1 MMVET
6 KRMLVG
12 SPLRTASLGQQ
23 LLPKR
28 LALPVF
34 CSDPIS
40 SVAYATQE
48 IVLVLTLGGAALL
61 RLAPQVALAIVILLV
76 IVVASYRQIC
86 FAYPN
91 GGGAYVVSRDTL
103 GERASLVA
111 ASALLVDYVLTV
123 AVSVV
128 AGVDAITSYAWSWE
142 RHAVVLALA
151 FITLLAVVN
160 LRGIK
165 ESGRGF
171 AVPTYGFIAGIY
183 LMFAVAAWRLSTGQ
197 PLRAVSAGFD
207 IRPAHHLAGMLIIVL
222 VLRAFASGCTALTGV
237 EAVSNGIPAF
247 RPPKSRNAATTLTVM
262 GVLAATMF
270 AGITLLA
277 VVTQVH
283 MVDDPSRLVGAPVG
297 YVEPTA
303 LAQIAQAV
311 FGSGPL
317 FAYTQA
323 VTAGILVLAANT
335 AFNGFPVLASILA
348 RDGYLPRQLHTRGDR
363 LVFSNGI
370 VALALAAGMLVVVF
384 NADLSRLIELYI
396 IGVFVSFTLSQAGMV
411 RHWRRELSSASGVRR
426 QKIRRSQAIN
436 AIGAVTTGLVLAVVL
451 ITKFTHGAWIVCVAM
466 PALYV
471 LMHSIH
477 RYYQRVRDETA
488 PYNPVTVPA
497 SDHAIVLVSRL
508 DQPTLQALGYAKGTR
523 PATLKALTVRIDPE
537 ETAALEHAWEQHEI
551 NVPLVVLDSPY
562 REIIRPVADYVRRY
576 KRDSPRDVITV
587 LIPEYV
593 AGRWWEQLLHNHNA
607 LRIKTRLRF
616 EPGVIVSSV
625 PYQLHSG
632 TARARQPASPTPATA
647 TRCCC
652 TPSATPNSRGE
663 WTWVLTRPEVL
674 PPRRAYGTRS
684 TGRRRAVRNAGNA
697 LRPN

>member
-1 MMVET
+1 MMLET
-6 KRMLVG
+6 KRVLVG
-12 SPLRTASLGQQ
+12 RPLQTASLDQQ

-28 LALPVF
+28 WALPVF

-48 IVLVLTLGGAALL
+48 ILLVLTLGGTALL

-103 GERASLVA
+103 GERASLIA

-128 AGVDAITSYAWSWE
+128 AGVDAITSYASSLE
-142 RHAVVLALA
+142 RHAVALALA

-165 ESGRGF
+165 ESGRSF

-183 LMFAVAAWRLSTGQ
+183 LMFAVAVWRLSTGQ
-197 PLRAVSAGFD
+197 QLRAVSAGFD
-207 IRPAHHLAGMLIIVL
+207 IRPAYHMAGMLIIVV

-247 RPPKSRNAATTLTVM
+247 RPPKSRNAAATLTVM

-283 MVDDPSRLVGAPVG
+283 MADDPSRLVGAPAG

-311 FGSGPL
+311 FGPGPL

-370 VALALAAGMLVVVF
+370 VVLALSAGTLVVVF
-384 NADLSRLIELYI
+384 NADVSRLIQLYI

-411 RHWRRELSSASGVRR
+411 RRWRRELGQASGMRR
-426 QKIRRSQAIN
+426 QKIRRAQAIN
-436 AIGAVTTGLVLAVVL
+436 AVGAVTTGLVLAVVVV
-451 ITKFTHGAWIVCVAM
+451 TKFTHGAWIVCVAM
-466 PALYV
+466 PTLYL
-471 LMHSIH
+471 LMHGIR
-477 RYYQRVRDETA
+477 RYYERVRNETA
-488 PYNPVTVPA
+488 AHTTVTVPA

-508 DQPTLQALGYAKGTR
+508 HQPTLQALAYAKGTR
-523 PATLKALTVRIDPE
+523 PSTLKALTVRVDPE
-537 ETAALEHAWEQHEI
+537 ETAALQRAWEEHDI
-551 NVPLVVLDSPY
+551 DVPLVVLDSPY
-562 REIIRPVADYVRRY
+562 REITRPVVDYVRRY
-576 KRDSPRDVITV
+576 RRGSPRDVITV

-593 AGRWWEQLLHNHNA
+593 AGRWWQQLLHNHSA
-607 LRIKTRLRF
+607 LRIKSRLKF
-616 EPGVIVSSV
+616 EPGVIVISV
-625 PYQLHSG
+625 PYQLRSG
-632 TARARQPASPTPATA
+632 TARARQPDTGDRDSLLLHAVRHAQFARRLATEHRLGRAQASHHHV
-647 TRCCC
+647 
-652 TPSATPNSRGE
+652 TPSGHE
-663 WTWVLTRPEVL
+663 
-674 PPRRAYGTRS
+674 
-684 TGRRRAVRNAGNA
+684 
-697 LRPN
+697 

>member
-1 MMVET
+1 MMLET
-6 KRMLVG
+6 KRVLVG
-12 SPLRTASLGQQ
+12 RPLRTTSLAQQ

-48 IVLVLTLGGAALL
+48 ILLVLTLGGAALL
-61 RLAPQVALAIVILLV
+61 GLAPRVALAIVILLV

-91 GGGAYVVSRDTL
+91 GGGAYVVSRNTL
-103 GERASLVA
+103 GERASLIA

-128 AGVDAITSYAWSWE
+128 AGVDAVTSYAPSLD
-142 RHAVVLALA
+142 RHAVALALA

-183 LMFAVAAWRLSTGQ
+183 LMFAVAAWRGWTGQ
-197 PLRAVSAGFD
+197 QLRAVSAGFD
-207 IRPAHHLAGMLIIVL
+207 IRPAHHMAGMLLIVL

-247 RPPKSRNAATTLTVM
+247 RPPKSRNAAATLTVM
-262 GVLAATMF
+262 GFLAATMF

-283 MVDDPSRLVGAPVG
+283 MVDDPSRLIGAPAG

-311 FGSGPL
+311 FGPGPL
-317 FAYTQA
+317 FAYLQA

-335 AFNGFPVLASILA
+335 AFNGFPVLTSILA

-370 VALALAAGMLVVVF
+370 VVLALAAGTLVVVF
-384 NADLSRLIELYI
+384 NADVSRLIQLYI

-411 RHWRRELSSASGVRR
+411 RRWRRELGQASGMRR
-426 QKIRRSQAIN
+426 RKIRRSQAIN
-436 AIGAVTTGLVLAVVL
+436 AVGAVTTGLVLAVVVV
-451 ITKFTHGAWIVCVAM
+451 TKFTGGAWIVCVAM

-471 LMHSIH
+471 LMHGIR
-477 RYYQRVRDETA
+477 RYYERVRNETA
-488 PYNPVTVPA
+488 PHNPVTVPA
-497 SDHAIVLVSRL
+497 SDHAILLVSRL
-508 DQPTLQALGYAKGTR
+508 DQPTLQALAYAKGTR
-523 PATLKALTVRIDPE
+523 PSTLKVLTVRVDPE
-537 ETAALEHAWEQHEI
+537 ETAALQRAWEEHDI
-551 NVPLVVLDSPY
+551 DVPLVVLDSPY
-562 REIIRPVADYVRRY
+562 REIIRPVVDYVRRY
-576 KRDSPRDVITV
+576 RRGSSRDVITV

-593 AGRWWEQLLHNHNA
+593 AGRWWEQLLHNHSA
-607 LRIKTRLRF
+607 LRIKSRLKF
-616 EPGVIVSSV
+616 EPGVIVTSV
-625 PYQLHSG
+625 PYQLRSG
-632 TARARQPASPTPATA
+632 TARAGQPNTGDRDS
-647 TRCCC
+647 
-652 TPSATPNSRGE
+652 
-663 WTWVLTRPEVL
+663 LLL
-674 PPRRAYGTRS
+674 P
-684 TGRRRAVRNAGNA
+684 AVRHAEFT
-697 LRPN
+697 RD

>member
-1 MMVET
+1 
-6 KRMLVG
+6 MLVG

>member
-1 MMVET
+1 MTLTLEA

-12 SPLRTASLGQQ
+12 RPLRTASLGEQ
-23 LLPKR
+23 LLSKR

-48 IVLVLTLGGAALL
+48 ILLVLTLGGVALL
-61 RLAPQVALAIVILLV
+61 RLAPWVGLAIVVLLG

-128 AGVDAITSYAWSWE
+128 AGVDALTSYAPSLN
-142 RHAVVLALA
+142 RHAVALALA
-151 FITLLAVVN
+151 FVAMLGLVN
-160 LRGIK
+160 LRGIR

-171 AVPTYGFIAGIY
+171 ALPTYGFIVGIY
-183 LMFAVAAWRLSTGQ
+183 LMFAVAAWRLWTGQ
-197 PLRAVSAGFD
+197 HLRAVSAGFD
-207 IRPAHHLAGMLIIVL
+207 VRPAQHAAGLLLVVL

-247 RPPKSRNAATTLTVM
+247 RPPKSRNAAATLAVM

-270 AGITLLA
+270 AGITMLA
-277 VVTQVH
+277 VATGVH
-283 MVDDPSRLVGAPVG
+283 MAEDPSRLVGAPAG
-297 YVEPTA
+297 YVEPTT

-311 FGSGPL
+311 FGNGLL

-323 VTAGILVLAANT
+323 VTAGILILAANT

-370 VALALAAGMLVVVF
+370 VLLALAAGSLIVVF
-384 NADLSRLIELYI
+384 RADVSRLIQLYI

-411 RHWRRELSSASGVRR
+411 RRWRRELEQHVDRPRR
-426 QKIRRSQAIN
+426 RRIRRCQAIN
-436 AIGAVTTGLVLAVVL
+436 GVGAVTTGLVLVIVL
-451 ITKFTHGAWIVCVAM
+451 ATKFTHGAWLVCLAM
-466 PALYV
+466 PALYL
-471 LMHSIH
+471 LMT
-477 RYYQRVRDETA
+477 RVRRHYRRVREETA
-488 PYNPVTVPA
+488 TLDPEKVPA
-497 SDHAIVLVSRL
+497 SNHTIVLVSRL
-508 DQPTLQALGYAKGTR
+508 HQPTLQALAYAKGIH
-523 PATLKALTVRIDPE
+523 PATCQALTVRVDPD
-537 ETAALEHAWEQHEI
+537 ETAALQRAWAEHGI
-551 NVPLVVLDSPY
+551 DVPLVVLDSPY
-562 REIIRPVADYVRRY
+562 REITGPVVDYVTRY
-576 KRDSPRDVITV
+576 RRDSPRDVVTV

-593 AGRWWEQLLHNHNA
+593 TGRGWEQVLHNQSA
-607 LRIKTRLRF
+607 LRIKGRLLF
-616 EPGVIVSSV
+616 QPGVVVISV
-625 PYQLHSG
+625 PFQLHSG
-632 TARARQPASPTPATA
+632 TARTHHPDTGDRDSLLLHAVRHIT
-647 TRCCC
+647 
-652 TPSATPNSRGE
+652 E
-663 WTWVLTRPEVL
+663 
-674 PPRRAYGTRS
+674 TRS
-684 TGRRRAVRNAGNA
+684 GN
-697 LRPN
+697 PDG